1 MMTFANGLETGFA
14 LKLIILGETD
24 AGKTCLVTRFIHHTF
39 IEHTAHTIGAA
50 FVSKKIEA
58 LGKRVTLNIW
68 DTAGSERYQS
78 MTKMYYRG
86 ARAAILCYDL
96 TERTSFDKI
105 RYWVGELQENE
116 QHCRIYLCGTKKDLI
131 DNDTRTR
138 AVPQNEAGIIAQDL
152 RTEHFETSSLTGEN
166 VEAVFQRI
174 GEDYVRNMHSYP
186 ENQPKQ
192 EDDTQQAFHI
202 GKSEEKGT
210 TSSCALG
217 SCFKR

>member
-1 MMTFANGLETGFA
+1 MMTSANSLETDFA
-14 LKLIILGETD
+14 LKLTILGETY
-24 AGKTCLVTRFIHHTF
+24 AGKTCLVTRFLHYTF
-39 IEHTAHTIGAA
+39 MEIPSTTIGAA

>member
-1 MMTFANGLETGFA
+1 MATSGTLSCSFKVVT
-14 LKLIILGETD
+14 LGKCA
-24 AGKTCLVTRFIHHTF
+24 AGKTCLVTRYACGQYA
-39 IEHTAHTIGAA
+39 EQSESTIGAA
-50 FVSKKIEA
+50 FVSKKIQA

-96 TERTSFDKI
+96 TDKSSFDKI

-116 QHCRIYLCGTKKDLI
+116 QFCRMYICGTKKDLI
-131 DNDTRTR
+131 DNDPKTR
-138 AVPQNEAGIIAQDL
+138 AVSADEAQVIAQDL
-152 RTEHFETSSLTGEN
+152 QTDFFETSSLTGEN

-174 GEDYVRNMHSYP
+174 GEDYIRNMHSYP
-186 ENQPKQ
+186 ENQPKTQDNTQ
-192 EDDTQQAFHI
+192 ESFHVHQKENTQP
-202 GKSEEKGT
+202 S
-210 TSSCALG
+210 SSCM

>member
-1 MMTFANGLETGFA
+1 MGISSKTPSEVQVKMLM
-14 LKLIILGETD
+14 LGYIA
-24 AGKTCLVTRFIHHTF
+24 AGKTCLIARFIQNRFHN
-39 IEHTAHTIGAA
+39 ADPTIGAA

-152 RTEHFETSSLTGEN
+152 QTEHFETSSLTGEN

>member
-1 MMTFANGLETGFA
+1 MNFSQNNECDFA
-14 LKLIILGETD
+14 LKVVIIGATN
-24 AGKTCLVTRFIHHTF
+24 AGKTCLVRRYIHNTF
-39 IEHTAHTIGAA
+39 VDNTSQTIGAA
-50 FVSKKIEA
+50 FVSKKIQA

-96 TERTSFDKI
+96 TDKSSFDKI

-116 QHCRIYLCGTKKDLI
+116 QFCRMYICGTKKDLI
-131 DNDTRTR
+131 DNDPKTR
-138 AVPQNEAGIIAQDL
+138 AVSADEAQVIAQDL
-152 RTEHFETSSLTGEN
+152 QTDFFETSSLTGEN

-174 GEDYVRNMHSYP
+174 GEDYIRNMHSYP
-186 ENQPKQ
+186 ENQPKTQDNTQ
-192 EDDTQQAFHI
+192 ESFHVHQKENTQP
-202 GKSEEKGT
+202 S
-210 TSSCALG
+210 SSCM